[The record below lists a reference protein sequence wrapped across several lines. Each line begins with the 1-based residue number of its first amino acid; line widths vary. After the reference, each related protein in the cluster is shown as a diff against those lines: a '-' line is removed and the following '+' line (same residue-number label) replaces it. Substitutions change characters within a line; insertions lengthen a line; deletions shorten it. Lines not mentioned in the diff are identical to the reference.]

1 MNTVLTIKHTI
12 SILTLSKEVNH
23 QTCRNMLL
31 GQHSFRLMQDN
42 RHFREKCC
50 PSGDRA
56 MKNEKG
62 DRRVRYTK
70 MVIRESFLDLLQTKD
85 ISQISI
91 KEICEKADINRA
103 TFYSHYQDPYDLM
116 EKIEAQ
122 LFLNIE
128 ECINDYREK
137 SADQTPVH
145 LVERIFDYISENAKL
160 CRLLLSERGNLNF
173 QKRIMNLV
181 YDKNLMEM
189 THGAGIP
196 KEQAEYIDSFIL
208 TGCIGVIQKW
218 LDEDMNKTPRYMAE
232 FLIETNVRLAGFT
245 RVS

>member
-1 MNTVLTIKHTI
+1 MLTIKHTI
-12 SILTLSKEVNH
+12 SILILSNDVNN
-23 QTCRNMLL
+23 QTSCEMSF
-31 GQHSFRLMQDN
+31 GQHSFVALQDN
-42 RHFREKCC
+42 RHFPEKCC
-50 PSGDRA
+50 PSESIT

-85 ISQISI
+85 IAQISI

-145 LVERIFDYISENAKL
+145 LVEQIFDYISENAKL

-181 YDKNLMEM
+181 YDKNLMDM
-189 THGAGIP
+189 THGAGLP
-196 KEQAEYIDSFIL
+196 KDEADYIDSFIL

-218 LDEDMNKTPRYMAE
+218 LDDDMKKSARYMAE
-232 FLIETNVRLAGFT
+232 FLIETNTRLAGFNKA
-245 RVS
+245 R

>member
-1 MNTVLTIKHTI
+1 MKDI
-12 SILTLSKEVNH
+12 
-23 QTCRNMLL
+23 
-31 GQHSFRLMQDN
+31 

-50 PSGDRA
+50 PLREND

-70 MVIRESFLDLLQTKD
+70 MVIRESFLDLLRTKD

-91 KEICEKADINRA
+91 KEICEMADINRA

-122 LFLNIE
+122 LFENIG

-145 LVERIFDYISENAKL
+145 LVEQIFDYISENAKL
-160 CRLLLSERGNLNF
+160 CRLLLSERGNINF

-181 YDKNLMEM
+181 YDKKLMELS
-189 THGAGIP
+189 HGAGIP
-196 KEQAEYIDSFIL
+196 KEEADYIDSFIL

-218 LDEDMNKTPRYMAE
+218 LDDDMKKSPRYMAE
-232 FLIETNVRLAGFT
+232 FLIETNMRLAGFNMA
-245 RVS
+245 RQ